1 MTIQK
6 RFVPLA
12 IVACLLLVGWWI
24 SMPYLGTH
32 AEPPGKSKGGFAADR
47 AAPELPPPAPFDGS
61 RAHDYIKQLCA
72 IGPRISGS
80 AGMKKQQEVLEAH
93 FKKLGGQVSWQR
105 FGAKQSSQPKPVDLA
120 NMIVSWDPEQKRRV
134 IICSHYDTRPKADQ
148 EANPRKWDE
157 PFVSANDGTAGAAWL
172 MELAHHM
179 RALPRQVGVD
189 FVLFDGEEYV
199 FDGPNPILPDR
210 DQYFLGSAHFAA
222 EYRSKPPAHK
232 YVAAALLDMA
242 AGKDARFPI
251 EQNSQILAGP
261 LVSDIWRTA
270 EALGVGQFRRELGP
284 HVLDDHL
291 ALNRAGIP
299 AVDIID
305 FNYPHWH
312 QLSDTPEQCSAE
324 TMAQVAKVLT
334 VWLQRAR

>member
-1 MTIQK
+1 MTQRN
-6 RFVPLA
+6 RFVPLM
-12 IVACLLLVGWWI
+12 IIACLLLVGWWI
-24 SMPYLGTH
+24 CMPYFGTH

-47 AAPELPPPAPFDGS
+47 AAPELPAPAAFDGS
-61 RAHDYIKQLCA
+61 RAFDYLKQLCA

-80 AGMKKQQEVLEAH
+80 PGMKKMQELLEAH
-93 FKKLGGQVSWQR
+93 FKKLGAQVTWQR
-105 FGAKQSSQPKPVDLA
+105 FTAKQTSQAKPVDLA
-120 NMIVSWDPEQKRRV
+120 NVIVSWHPEQKRRV

-148 EANPRKWDE
+148 EPDPRKWDE

-172 MELAHHM
+172 MEMGHHIKG
-179 RALPRQVGVD
+179 LPLQVGVD

-199 FDGPNPILPDR
+199 FDGPRPIPPA

-222 EYRSKPPAHK
+222 DYQTKPPGHK
-232 YVAAALLDMA
+232 YVAAVLLDMA
-242 AGKDARFPI
+242 GGKNARFPI

-261 LVSDIWRTA
+261 LTSEVWRLA
-270 EALGVGQFRRELGP
+270 EALGVREFRRELGP

-305 FNYPHWH
+305 FDYPHWH
-312 QLSDTPEQCSAE
+312 RLSDTPEQCSAE
-324 TMAQVAKVLT
+324 TMSQVAKVLS
-334 VWLQRAR
+334 VWLQRVR